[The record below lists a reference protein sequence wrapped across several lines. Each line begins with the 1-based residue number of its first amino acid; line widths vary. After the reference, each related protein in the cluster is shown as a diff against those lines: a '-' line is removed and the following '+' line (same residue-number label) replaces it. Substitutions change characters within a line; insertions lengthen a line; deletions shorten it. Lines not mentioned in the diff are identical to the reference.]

1 MSTTEIVS
9 GTQDPIDSPRVER
22 DTSTH
27 LPPESE
33 PTWNASLTHRDI
45 MIVDDNPANL
55 KLLEGM
61 LEQQGCQVRSFPR
74 GRLALAAAKR
84 NPPDL
89 ILLDINMPE
98 MNGYEVCEHLKA
110 SGEPSSVPVIF
121 LSALNEVEDKV
132 RGFRAGAVDFI
143 CKPFQFEEVR
153 ARVETH
159 LNLHKLRQALKRQNE
174 HLEELVSQ
182 RTEQLQV
189 ALRQIE
195 TTYDETLHALGS
207 ALDLRDNATAG
218 HSQRVTRYSVEIAKV
233 MGCAGEE
240 LRNIALGAFLHDFG
254 KIGITDAILHKPG
267 KLSPEE
273 TEIMRQHVRI
283 GYDMVS
289 GISFLSG
296 AAQIVLAHQEA
307 FVGTGYPQ
315 GLAGSQIPMGARIF
329 AVADT
334 LDAMT
339 SDRPYRKA
347 LSFEVAR
354 DEIVRCSGTQFDP
367 DVVQAFL
374 SIPEAAW
381 HRMRVETSLLS
392 FVDIGKRQEC

>member
-1 MSTTEIVS
+1 MPLTTEQSPFS
-9 GTQDPIDSPRVER
+9 GHQG
-22 DTSTH
+22 
-27 LPPESE
+27 
-33 PTWNASLTHRDI
+33 NI

-61 LEQQGCQVRSFPR
+61 LGQQGYVVSSFPG

-84 NPPDL
+84 RPPDL

-98 MNGYEVCEHLKA
+98 MNGYEVCERLKA
-110 SGEPSSVPVIF
+110 SGELSGVPVIF
-121 LSALNEVEDKV
+121 LSALNEIEDKIM
-132 RGFRAGAVDFI
+132 GFQAGGVDYI
-143 CKPFQFEEVR
+143 CKPFQLEEVR

-159 LNLHKLRQALKRQNE
+159 LNLHELRQALRHQNE
-174 HLEELVSQ
+174 QLEELVNQ
-182 RTEQLQV
+182 RTDQLQV
-189 ALRQIE
+189 ALQQIE
-195 TTYDETLHALGS
+195 STYDETLHALGG

-218 HSQRVTRYSVEIAKV
+218 HSQRVTRYSVELAKI
-233 MGCAGEE
+233 MGFGGEE

-254 KIGITDAILHKPG
+254 KIGISDAVLLKPG
-267 KLSPEE
+267 KLTPEE

-296 AAQIVLAHQEA
+296 AAQILLAHQEYYD
-307 FVGTGYPQ
+307 GSGYPR
-315 GLAGSQIPMGARIF
+315 GLAGNQIPMGARIF

-347 LSFEVAR
+347 LSFQDAR
-354 DEIVRCSGTQFDP
+354 EEIVRCSGSQFDP

-374 SIPEAAW
+374 RIPKDAW
-381 HRMRVETSLLS
+381 QRMRIETSLLS
-392 FVDIGKRQEC
+392 FVGIGKRQNC